1 MNDTLRACI
10 KDKKTS
16 YVPTWFMR
24 QAGRYLPEFREI
36 RKKNPNFIKLCLQP
50 NLINKITLQPLKRFD
65 IDAAIIF
72 SDILMIP
79 FALGQE
85 VEFKKGFGPTLSSFN
100 LDNII
105 NTDPVDFVQKLLPI
119 YKGIELV
126 KANTDKK
133 SLIGFTGAPWT
144 LLLYMLN
151 NESPKKNFNFEKINK
166 DKFLINRLL
175 KKLEE
180 MICLHIDK
188 QIEAGANIIQIFDSW
203 AGLLPKKELPN
214 YCYIPILKIVEYVKS
229 KKIPV
234 ICFPRGIGDNY
245 IDFCSTVKPDCIS
258 IDYEVDPK
266 LMRKKL
272 KGIPIQG
279 GLDPK
284 ILLLGEE
291 EVKKNTKKY
300 LDIFK
305 DYPYIFNLGHGVLPE
320 TKPEIINYIIQIV
333 REKK

>member
-1 MNDTLRACI
+1 MNDILRACI

-320 TKPEIINYIIQIV
+320 TKPETIEYIIRII
-333 REKK
+333 KNK